1 MQYQLEN
8 NRNTS
13 TINMFRLE
21 LLKLRKKTRSWLG
34 PILVFW
40 LIMLAYPLTVE
51 FLQDKLEI
59 GFFSVLWIAI
69 LISMMLATEDIFTE
83 DFNDGSLEQ
92 TLIKNLSF
100 SISIVTKIFTY
111 WLLIGLPISI
121 LSFIFSL
128 GTTEDFSLSL
138 SIFPLAIISSYIFLN
153 LFVLGNALS
162 LNKGSVLGALV
173 TMPLALPVLIVL
185 GKGLIA
191 IQLDINFL
199 SFIFLLLGSLSIII
213 VVIPVV
219 VSYVIKAHLE

>member
-1 MQYQLEN
+1 
-8 NRNTS
+8 
-13 TINMFRLE
+13 MFRLE

-128 GTTEDFSLSL
+128 GTTEDFLLSI

>member
-1 MQYQLEN
+1 MFKLE
-8 NRNTS
+8 
-13 TINMFRLE
+13 F
-21 LLKLRKKTRSWLG
+21 LKLRKKTRSWLG

-69 LISMMLATEDIFTE
+69 LISMMLATEDIFSE
-83 DFNDGSLEQ
+83 DYNDGSLEQ

-100 SISIVTKIFTY
+100 SFIIIIKIFTY

-121 LSFIFSL
+121 LSFVFSL
-128 GTTEDFSLSL
+128 GTTEDLSLSL
-138 SIFPLAIISSYIFLN
+138 SILPLAIISSYIFLN

-191 IQLDINFL
+191 IQLDINYQ

-213 VVIPVV
+213 VAIPIV

>member
-1 MQYQLEN
+1 MFKLE
-8 NRNTS
+8 
-13 TINMFRLE
+13 F
-21 LLKLRKKTRSWLG
+21 LKLRKKTRSWLG

-51 FLQDKLEI
+51 FLRDKLEI

-69 LISMMLATEDIFTE
+69 LISMMLATEDIFSE
-83 DFNDGSLEQ
+83 DYNDGSLEQ
-92 TLIKNLSF
+92 TLIKNTSF
-100 SISIVTKIFTY
+100 SIIIVTKIFTY

-121 LSFIFSL
+121 LSFVFSL
-128 GTTEDFSLSL
+128 GTTEDLSLSL
-138 SIFPLAIISSYIFLN
+138 SILPLAIISSYIFLN

-191 IQLDINFL
+191 IQLDINYQN
-199 SFIFLLLGSLSIII
+199 FIFLLLGSLSIII
-213 VVIPVV
+213 VAIPIV

>member
-1 MQYQLEN
+1 
-8 NRNTS
+8 
-13 TINMFRLE
+13 MFRLE
-21 LLKLRKKTRSWLG
+21 FLKLRKKTRSWLG

>member
-1 MQYQLEN
+1 MFKLE
-8 NRNTS
+8 
-13 TINMFRLE
+13 F
-21 LLKLRKKTRSWLG
+21 LKLRKKTRSWLG

-51 FLQDKLEI
+51 FLRDKLEI

-69 LISMMLATEDIFTE
+69 LISMMLATEDIFSE
-83 DFNDGSLEQ
+83 DYNDGSLEQ
-92 TLIKNLSF
+92 TLIKNPSF
-100 SISIVTKIFTY
+100 SIIIVTKI
-111 WLLIGLPISI
+111 
-121 LSFIFSL
+121 
-128 GTTEDFSLSL
+128 
-138 SIFPLAIISSYIFLN
+138 YIFLN

-191 IQLDINFL
+191 IQLDINYQ

-213 VVIPVV
+213 VTIPIV

>member
-1 MQYQLEN
+1 MFKLE
-8 NRNTS
+8 
-13 TINMFRLE
+13 F
-21 LLKLRKKTRSWLG
+21 LKLRKKTRSWLG

-69 LISMMLATEDIFTE
+69 LISMMLATEDIFSE
-83 DFNDGSLEQ
+83 DYNDGSLEQ

-100 SISIVTKIFTY
+100 SIIIVTKIFTH

-121 LSFIFSL
+121 LSFVFSL
-128 GTTEDFSLSL
+128 GTTEDLSLSL
-138 SIFPLAIISSYIFLN
+138 SILPLAIISSYIFLN

-191 IQLDINFL
+191 IQLDINYQ

-213 VVIPVV
+213 VAIPIV

>member
-1 MQYQLEN
+1 MFKLE
-8 NRNTS
+8 
-13 TINMFRLE
+13 F
-21 LLKLRKKTRSWLG
+21 LKLRKKTRSWLG

-51 FLQDKLEI
+51 FLRDKLEI

-69 LISMMLATEDIFTE
+69 LISMMLATEDIFSE
-83 DFNDGSLEQ
+83 DYNDGSLEQ
-92 TLIKNLSF
+92 TLIKNSSF
-100 SISIVTKIFTY
+100 SIIIVTKIFTH

-121 LSFIFSL
+121 LSFVFSL
-128 GTTEDFSLSL
+128 GTTEDLSLSL
-138 SIFPLAIISSYIFLN
+138 SILPLAIISSYIFLN

-191 IQLDINFL
+191 IQLDINYQ

-213 VVIPVV
+213 VAIPIV

>member
-1 MQYQLEN
+1 MFKLE
-8 NRNTS
+8 
-13 TINMFRLE
+13 F
-21 LLKLRKKTRSWLG
+21 LKLRKKTRSWLG

-51 FLQDKLEI
+51 FLRDKLEI

-69 LISMMLATEDIFTE
+69 LISMMLATEDIFSE
-83 DFNDGSLEQ
+83 DSNDGSLEQ
-92 TLIKNLSF
+92 TLIKNPSF
-100 SISIVTKIFTY
+100 SIIIVTKIFTH

-121 LSFIFSL
+121 LSFVFSL
-128 GTTEDFSLSL
+128 GTTEDLSLSL
-138 SIFPLAIISSYIFLN
+138 SILPLAIISSYIFLN

-191 IQLDINFL
+191 IQLDINYQ

-213 VVIPVV
+213 VAIPIV

>member
-1 MQYQLEN
+1 MFKLE
-8 NRNTS
+8 
-13 TINMFRLE
+13 F
-21 LLKLRKKTRSWLG
+21 LKLRKKTRSWLG

-69 LISMMLATEDIFTE
+69 LISMMLATEDIFSE
-83 DFNDGSLEQ
+83 DYNDGSLEQ
-92 TLIKNLSF
+92 TLIKNTSF
-100 SISIVTKIFTY
+100 SIIIVTKIFTY

-121 LSFIFSL
+121 LSFVFSL
-128 GTTEDFSLSL
+128 GTTEDLSLSL
-138 SIFPLAIISSYIFLN
+138 SILPLAIISSYIFLN

-191 IQLDINFL
+191 IQLDINYQ

-213 VVIPVV
+213 VAIPIV